1 MPTSSIS
8 PLAADTIA
16 AIATPQGRGAVALLR
31 VSGPDA
37 LGVLR
42 RIAPGLDGVRP
53 RAQRLAA
60 LRHPASSE
68 LLDRGL
74 VTYFAAPAS
83 YTGEDTLE
91 IATHGGV
98 LTPQLVLD
106 ALLAAG
112 ARPAQP
118 GEFTRRAYLNGK
130 LDLLQAEAVADLIDG
145 RSRALHRAAVHQME
159 RGLSRRVSELRDAV
173 IGTEALIAYSIDFPE
188 EDEPPVPP
196 ARIQASARDVVARID
211 ALLATAPEGELLRE
225 GALTVLAG
233 RPNSGKSSLFNALLG
248 MERAIV
254 TDIPGTTRD
263 ALEASASVDGY
274 PFRLVDTAGL
284 RETTDTVEGI
294 GIEVARRY
302 LAGADLVLFC
312 VEAGRAMDADERA
325 FMAGVPSDRLVLVR
339 TKTDAANGTGEDAA
353 DADAPVTVSVSA
365 ATGDG
370 LAELR
375 HALLAKAFGGILGE
389 PGEAP
394 LVTRERHA
402 RALRA
407 ARDDVAAFL
416 EAMDAAVPM
425 EFAATHLRDAVA
437 ALEDLVGAVSVDDV
451 LDRVF
456 GSFCVG
462 K

>member
-1 MPTSSIS
+1 MFAS
-8 PLAADTIA
+8 PLSDDTIA
-16 AIATPQGRGAVALLR
+16 AIATPAGRGAVALLR

-37 LGVLR
+37 LAVLR
-42 RIAPGLDGVRP
+42 RVAPGVDGIQP
-53 RAQRLAA
+53 RVQRLAA
-60 LRHPASSE
+60 LRHPETGE

-74 VTYFAAPAS
+74 VTYFATPAS

-112 ARPAQP
+112 ARAAEP

-196 ARIQASARDVVARID
+196 ARIQASAADVIARID

-248 MERAIV
+248 TERAIV

-263 ALEASASVDGY
+263 AVEASASIDGY

-284 RETTDTVEGI
+284 RETVDRVEEI

-302 LAGADLVLFC
+302 LSAADLVLFC
-312 VEAGRAMDADERA
+312 IEAGREVDDDERA
-325 FMAGVPSDRLVLVR
+325 FMASVDAARLILVR
-339 TKTDAANGTGEDAA
+339 TKSDRHPRPGDA
-353 DADAPVTVSVSA
+353 DADPGVATATVS
-365 ATGDG
+365 ATTGAG
-370 LAELR
+370 IAELR
-375 HALLAKAFGGILGE
+375 RALLAKAFAGILGE

-407 ARDDVAAFL
+407 ARDEVALFL
-416 EAMDAAVPM
+416 SAMDDAVPM
-425 EFAATHLRDAVA
+425 EFAATHLRAAVG
-437 ALEDLVGAVSVDDV
+437 ALEDLVGVVSVEDV

-456 GSFCVG
+456 GTFCVG

>member
-1 MPTSSIS
+1 MPTLVTPPFS
-8 PLAADTIA
+8 PDTIA
-16 AIATPQGRGAVALLR
+16 AVATPAGRGAVALLR
-31 VSGPDA
+31 VSGPAA
-37 LGVLR
+37 LAILR
-42 RIAPGLDGVRP
+42 RVSPELGEAQP
-53 RAQRLAA
+53 RVQRLAM
-60 LRHPASSE
+60 LRHPDSGE

-74 VTYFAAPAS
+74 VTYFAGPGS
-83 YTGEDTLE
+83 YTGEDTVE

-112 ARPAQP
+112 ARNAEP

-196 ARIQASARDVVARID
+196 ERIQASAVDVIARIE

-248 MERAIV
+248 TERAIV
-254 TDIPGTTRD
+254 TEIPGTTRD
-263 ALEASASVDGY
+263 ALEAQASIDGY

-284 RETTDTVEGI
+284 RETADRVEGI

-302 LAGADLVLFC
+302 LSAAELVLFC
-312 VEAGRAMDADERA
+312 VEAGREVDEDERA
-325 FMAGVPSDRLVLVR
+325 FIGSVDAARLIVLRTKADQHPDDGDRSVAGVPTL
-339 TKTDAANGTGEDAA
+339 A
-353 DADAPVTVSVSA
+353 VSA
-365 ATGDG
+365 VTGGGIPD
-370 LAELR
+370 LR
-375 HALLAKAFGGILGE
+375 RALLAKAFGGILGE

-407 ARDDVAAFL
+407 ARDEVAAFL
-416 EAMDAAVPM
+416 SAMDGAVPM
-425 EFAATHLRDAVA
+425 EFAATHLRAAVA
-437 ALEDLVGAVSVDDV
+437 ALEDLVGVVSVDDV

-456 GSFCVG
+456 GTFCVG